1 MVPQKVPEPALEK
14 VGHGK
19 KYCYR
24 YRKNIVPAPE
34 DSREF
39 GNGTGE
45 FPGIFHF
52 RWYRYRHR
60 KKYWHRLLKKLVPE
74 KITGTGIRK
83 NSGYRHTLQD
93 KDNDGGDSGT
103 SYL

>member
-1 MVPQKVPEPALEK
+1 MILKITAIGTGKIWYRKIPENLVTVPE
-14 VGHGK
+14 
-19 KYCYR
+19 
-24 YRKNIVPAPE
+24 N
-34 DSREF
+34 SQEF
-39 GNGTGE
+39 STLGGTGI
-45 FPGIFHF
+45 GT
-52 RWYRYRHR
+52 R